1 VERTATR
8 DRLREAAWS
17 LVRDEGLPAATSRRI
32 TDVAHANLAAI
43 TYHFGSKDALI
54 GEALVEQ
61 LRQWSAPLT
70 DALAK
75 QGADAD
81 ARIAAAVQALL
92 DAFSVRR
99 DEVIAIVRALMTN
112 EDLPGVADAV
122 AKWLAEFRAVV
133 SAVMTQQQASNLIP
147 PEVEPDAMAGVF
159 TAFGMGVIT
168 QAAVDNSPPDTG
180 VVISQFLLLLQRPD
194 A

>member
-1 VERTATR
+1 MERTATP

-32 TDVAHANLAAI
+32 TEAAQANLGAI

-61 LRQWSAPLT
+61 MRQWSAPLT
-70 DALAK
+70 NALSA
-75 QGADAD
+75 QGSDAD

-99 DEVIAIVRALMTN
+99 DEVIAIVRALMSDEN
-112 EDLPGVADAV
+112 LPGVADAV
-122 AKWLAEFRAVV
+122 TEWLAEFRAVV
-133 SAVMTQQQASNLIP
+133 SAVMTQQQATNLVP

-168 QAAVDNSPPDTG
+168 QAAVDRAPPDTG
-180 VVISQFLLLLQRPD
+180 VVISQFLLLLQRP
-194 A
+194 AA